1 MILYHVVTTYHL
13 LNALVHKFRYH
24 KDDDCVLIISHWLQ
38 EKFPDYMSLE
48 SCFKDVIVIVDSIN
62 IKNMTYPENNT
73 EYCQAVLKK
82 YSYNITDFDEIH
94 MFAPHYKFGVYAT
107 HLGIPYIYWEEAAG
121 MLSRKSELL
130 DIERRLN
137 TDDKPEYCD
146 LNGLYD
152 GTASCVVKRICNKS
166 VQSKDFDDTNTE
178 HFDIVEEYSQLPIDE
193 QKTIK
198 AFFTDV
204 EEIDIPSDSILL
216 LTQHFTNLKIFSFE
230 DHALIYQL
238 VADYF
243 FNGEKIVFKPHP
255 DDIMYYSLLFP
266 ESRII
271 REKFPSEFLPVM
283 FTNKPKTIATISSTA
298 IYNLQNH
305 FDNSFCL
312 GVRFEKDF
320 KALHRYYTALTL
332 YKQLGVKCPIV
343 GIGDNE
349 PVVNELCKAENIS
362 VGNGKGRF
370 YIVDDIETNEKYDR
384 KAIINLTESLDT
396 DSAVVFINFRQDFC
410 FYDINHKQLWN
421 NIVPICIQKKQLSD
435 DEFYADTSTEVV
447 YFYSN
452 NEELRKMAQELNF
465 TRVLDHTGMEIS
477 IEKLTPEQKQIKV
490 LEGILEATEKRLL
503 YYMNLVEE
511 KKG

>member
-1 MILYHVVTTYHL
+1 MIVYKLVYHS
-13 LNALVHKFRYH
+13 NDK
-24 KDDDCVLIISHWLQ
+24 CVLMISDSLVD
-38 EKFPDYMSLE
+38 KVPDYIKLNYFFERIIVYPISLPIDSPE
-48 SCFKDVIVIVDSIN
+48 SNISERSSLFFENVFKSNKCNIKSFLKIYVGCAHYYFGIYLASNNIPFVFFEDAAGIKSHPEILIN
-62 IKNMTYPENNT
+62 IEKEKYPQKQLVNL
-73 EYCQAVLKK
+73 QL
-82 YSYNITDFDEIH
+82 
-94 MFAPHYKFGVYAT
+94 
-107 HLGIPYIYWEEAAG
+107 
-121 MLSRKSELL
+121 
-130 DIERRLN
+130 
-137 TDDKPEYCD
+137 
-146 LNGLYD
+146 GLYD
-152 GTASCVVKRICNKS
+152 GTAKCIEKVVCNHNAQQNHDVIES
-166 VQSKDFDDTNTE
+166 TE
-178 HFDIVEEYSQLPIDE
+178 HFDVVENFIQLPNEI
-193 QKTIK
+193 QQQIIGI
-198 AFFTDV
+198 FTNV
-204 EEIDIPSDSILL
+204 KKFDIPSNSILL
-216 LTQHFTNLKIFSFE
+216 LTQHFTNLKILSFE
-230 DHALIYQL
+230 DQVLIYQT
-238 VADYF
+238 VVDYF
-243 FNGEKIVFKPHP
+243 FSSDNVLFKPHP
-255 DDIMYYSLLFP
+255 DDIMYYGLLFP
-266 ESRII
+266 ESKVI
-271 REKFPSEFLPVM
+271 REKFPAEFLPIM
-283 FTNKPKTIATISSTA
+283 FNNKPKTIATISSTS
-298 IYNLQNH
+298 IYNLQNY

-370 YIVDDIETNEKYDR
+370 YIVDDIETNEEYDR

-465 TRVLDHTGMEIS
+465 TKVLDHTGMEIS